1 MPNFK
6 ITTGFTRE
14 EYGRGSFTIE
24 ADSLDD
30 ARNKFFNGDYDIGD
44 SWNEKIIVSDN
55 FEFAAD
61 DFEIEAREAD

>member
-30 ARNKFFNGDYDIGD
+30 ARNKFINGDHVISD
-44 SWNEKIIVSDN
+44 SWDEKIIDSDN
-55 FEFAAD
+55 FQFVAN
-61 DFEIEAREAD
+61 DFQVTEAD

>member
-30 ARNKFFNGDYDIGD
+30 ARNKFINGDYDIID
-44 SWNEKIIVSDN
+44 SWDEKIIDSDN
-55 FEFAAD
+55 FQFVD
-61 DFEIEAREAD
+61 NDFQVTEAD